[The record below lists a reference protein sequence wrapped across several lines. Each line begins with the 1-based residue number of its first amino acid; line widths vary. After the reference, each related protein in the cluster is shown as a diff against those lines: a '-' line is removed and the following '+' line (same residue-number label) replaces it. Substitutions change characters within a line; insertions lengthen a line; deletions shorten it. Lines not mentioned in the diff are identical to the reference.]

1 MSEDLHE
8 LVATFQKTM
17 AHAWMVRTFIKHCDE
32 VEDYPELMVIVR
44 AVFDMSR
51 AIESKADDP
60 ALYFKFA
67 RKKIGKLKKSVW
79 RVPRTRLGGV
89 DTHQF
94 STGCAVCGIRHRA
107 DGIPAGRLSAGGG
120 DRCLSGRATRSSV
133 NPHGGVDDG
142 RQNLPRIGELR

>member
-67 RKKIGKLKKSVW
+67 RKKIGKLKKACGEFREHAWAASTHTNFQQAVLSVEYA
-79 RVPRTRLGGV
+79 TEQMESLLAAY
-89 DTHQF
+89 QQ
-94 STGCAVCGIRHRA
+94 AV
-107 DGIPAGRLSAGGG
+107 
-120 DRCLSGRATRSSV
+120 AT
-133 NPHGGVDDG
+133 DA
-142 RQNLPRIGELR
+142 

>member
-60 ALYFKFA
+60 AVYFKFA
-67 RKKIGKLKKSVW
+67 RKKIGKLKKAAAEFREHAWSASTHTNFQQAVMSVEYATEQMEHLLEEYAK
-79 RVPRTRLGGV
+79 RVAAAEP
-89 DTHQF
+89 
-94 STGCAVCGIRHRA
+94 
-107 DGIPAGRLSAGGG
+107 
-120 DRCLSGRATRSSV
+120 
-133 NPHGGVDDG
+133 
-142 RQNLPRIGELR
+142 